1 MAEETECPKCKP
13 GAPMWVVT
21 FGDMMS
27 LLLCFF
33 VLLLSFATMD
43 IIKFRQMA
51 ASLKN
56 AFGVQTEIDAYETVK
71 GTSVVAEHFT
81 PGTVEPTPL
90 NEIRQKTTEEKPYL
104 DIPEQ
109 TKNLSPQEIQKRFE
123 ALQLEKLNEEARKI
137 RESLK
142 EEIKAGKVSVETEQ
156 WKIIIRIHEQG
167 SFPSGSAVL
176 NAGFGPSMAKIADAV
191 KLSRGKIVIAGH
203 TDDVP
208 IVSERY
214 RSNWELSA
222 ARAVTVAHE
231 LLRGGVDSQRLMV
244 AGYAD
249 TRPLL
254 PNTNETNRAKNRRVE
269 IVLEQQDRAEP
280 QSAVPALPQRSAHE

>member
-1 MAEETECPKCKP
+1 MAETECPKCKP
-13 GAPMWVVT
+13 GAPLWVVT

-56 AFGVQTEIDAYETVK
+56 AFGVQTEIEAYETVK
-71 GTSVVAEHFT
+71 GTSVIAEHFT
-81 PGTVEPTPL
+81 PGAVEPTPL
-90 NEIRQKTTEEKPYL
+90 DEIRQKTTDTKPHL
-104 DIPEQ
+104 EIPES
-109 TKNLSPQEIQKRFE
+109 NLSPEEIRKRFE
-123 ALQLEKLNEEARKI
+123 TEQLKKL
-137 RESLK
+137 RESLVD
-142 EEIKAGKVSVETEQ
+142 EIKAGKVSVETEK
-156 WKIIIRIHEQG
+156 WRIIIRIHEKG

-176 NAGFGPSMAKIADAV
+176 TAGFSPSMAKIAEAV
-191 KLSRGKIVIAGH
+191 KASRGKIVVAGH

-208 IVSERY
+208 IVNERY

-231 LLRGGVDSQRLMV
+231 LLRGGVDPKRLMV

-249 TRPLL
+249 NRPLV
-254 PNTNETNRAKNRRVE
+254 PNDNADHRAKNRRVE
-269 IVLEQQDRAEP
+269 ILLEQEGIDENQVGQPP
-280 QSAVPALPQRSAHE
+280 QPGRMRNE

>member
-27 LLLCFF
+27 LLLTFF

-56 AFGVQTEIDAYETVK
+56 AFGVQTEINAYETVK

-90 NEIRQKTTEEKPYL
+90 DEIRQKTTEEHPYL
-104 DIPEQ
+104 DIPEN
-109 TKNLSPQEIQKRFE
+109 TENLSPQELEKRFE
-123 ALQLEKLNEEARKI
+123 ALQLKRLEEEAKKI
-137 RESLK
+137 RESLID
-142 EEIKAGKVSVETEQ
+142 EIKAGKVSVETEK
-156 WKIIIRIHEQG
+156 WRIIIRIHEKG

-176 NAGFGPSMAKIADAV
+176 NAGFSSSMAKIAEAV
-191 KLSRGKIVIAGH
+191 KASRGKIVVAGH

-208 IVSERY
+208 IVNERY

-231 LLRGGVDSQRLMV
+231 LLKGGVDPKRMMV

-249 TRPLL
+249 NRPLV
-254 PNTNETNRAKNRRVE
+254 PNNSADNRASNRRVE
-269 IVLEQQDRAEP
+269 VLLEQEGLDGG
-280 QSAVPALPQRSAHE
+280 QSAEGPTTWKNTR

>member
-43 IIKFRQMA
+43 LIKFRQMA

-56 AFGVQTEIDAYETVK
+56 AFGVQTKVEAYEAVK
-71 GTSVVAEHFT
+71 GTSVVSEHFT

-90 NEIRQKTTEEKPYL
+90 DEIRQKTTDEQPYL
-104 DIPEQ
+104 DIPEN
-109 TKNLSPQEIQKRFE
+109 TKNLSPQELEKHFE
-123 ALQLEKLNEEARKI
+123 ALQLKKLEEEAKKI
-137 RESLK
+137 RESLVD
-142 EEIKAGKVSVETEQ
+142 EIKAGKVSVETEK
-156 WKIIIRIHEQG
+156 WRIIIRIHEKG

-176 NAGFGPSMAKIADAV
+176 NAGFSSSMAKIAEAV
-191 KLSRGKIVIAGH
+191 KASRGKVVVAGH

-208 IVSERY
+208 IINERY

-231 LLRGGVDSQRLMV
+231 LLKGGVDPKRMMV

-249 TRPLL
+249 NRPLV
-254 PNTNETNRAKNRRVE
+254 PNNSADNRASNRRVE
-269 IVLEQQDRAEP
+269 VLLEQEGLDEDKALRVP
-280 QSAVPALPQRSAHE
+280 QPGRKPNE

>member
-1 MAEETECPKCKP
+1 MSERAECPKCKP
-13 GAPMWVVT
+13 GAPTWIVT
-21 FGDMMS
+21 FADLMS
-27 LLLCFF
+27 LLLTFF

-81 PGTVEPTPL
+81 PGTVDPTPL
-90 NEIRQKTTEEKPYL
+90 NEIRQSTTEERPYL
-104 DIPEQ
+104 DIPEHS
-109 TKNLSPQEIQKRFE
+109 KNLSQEEIQKRFE
-123 ALQLEKLNEEARKI
+123 ALQWQQLEQEARKI

-142 EEIKAGKVSVETEQ
+142 EEIRAGKVSVETEQ
-156 WKIIIRIHEQG
+156 WKIIIRIHERG

-176 NAGFGPSMAKIADAV
+176 NAGFGRSMDKIVEAV
-191 KLSRGKIVIAGH
+191 KASRGKIVVVGH

-208 IVSERY
+208 IATDWY
-214 RSNWELSA
+214 RSNWELSS
-222 ARAVTVAHE
+222 ARAVTVAHA
-231 LLRGGVDSQRLMV
+231 LLQGGVDPKRMMV

-249 TRPLL
+249 THPLV
-254 PNTNETNRAKNRRVE
+254 PNTSADNRAKNRRVE
-269 IVLEQQDRAEP
+269 ILLEQEGLDEGK
-280 QSAVPALPQRSAHE
+280 AVPIPPAGRRPDE

>member
-1 MAEETECPKCKP
+1 
-13 GAPMWVVT
+13 MWVVT

-51 ASLKN
+51 ASLKS
-56 AFGVQTEIDAYETVK
+56 AFGVQTKIEAYEPVK
-71 GTSVVAEHFT
+71 GTSVIAEHFT
-81 PGTVEPTPL
+81 PGQVEPTPL
-90 NEIRQKTTEEKPYL
+90 DEIRQKTTEEKPYL
-104 DIPEQ
+104 DIPENTQ
-109 TKNLSPQEIQKRFE
+109 NLSPQEIKQQFE
-123 ALQLEKLNEEARKI
+123 ALKLKELAEEAKKI
-137 RESLK
+137 RESLI
-142 EEIKAGKVSVETEQ
+142 EEIKAGKVSVETEK
-156 WKIIIRIHEQG
+156 WRIIIRIQEKG

-176 NAGFGPSMAKIADAV
+176 EAGFDPSMAKIAEAV
-191 KLSRGKIVIAGH
+191 KASRGRIVVAGH

-208 IVSERY
+208 IVNERY

-231 LLRGGVDSQRLMV
+231 LLKGGVDPKRMMV

-249 TRPLL
+249 TRPLV
-254 PNTNETNRAKNRRVE
+254 PNTSAANRASNRRVE
-269 IVLEQQDRAEP
+269 ILLEQEKPEEAR
-280 QSAVPALPQRSAHE
+280 

>member
-56 AFGVQTEIDAYETVK
+56 AFGVQTEIEAYDTVK

-81 PGTVEPTPL
+81 PGRVEPTPMDQ
-90 NEIRQKTTEEKPYL
+90 IRQQTTEEHPYL
-104 DIPEQ
+104 DIPEN
-109 TKNLSPQEIQKRFE
+109 TENLSPQEIQKRFE
-123 ALQLEKLNEEARKI
+123 ELQLKKLEEEAKKI
-137 RESLK
+137 RESLVD
-142 EEIKAGKVSVETEQ
+142 EIKAGKVSVETEK
-156 WKIIIRIHEQG
+156 WKIIIRIHEKG

-176 NAGFGPSMAKIADAV
+176 NAGFSPAMTKIAEAV
-191 KLSRGKIVIAGH
+191 KASQGKVVVAGH

-208 IVSERY
+208 IVNAQY

-222 ARAVTVAHE
+222 AQAVTVAHE
-231 LLRGGVDSQRLMV
+231 LLKGGVDPKRMMV

-249 TRPLL
+249 NRPLV
-254 PNTNETNRAKNRRVE
+254 PNINENNRARNRRVE
-269 IVLEQQDRAEP
+269 ILLEQEAP
-280 QSAVPALPQRSAHE
+280 QATNPPNAKAVR

>member
-1 MAEETECPKCKP
+1 VEDSECPKCKP

-56 AFGVQTEIDAYETVK
+56 AFGVQAEIEAYETVK
-71 GTSVVAEHFT
+71 GTSVIAEHFT
-81 PGTVEPTPL
+81 PGQVEPTPL
-90 NEIRQKTTEEKPYL
+90 DEIRQKTTEEKPYL
-104 DIPEQ
+104 DIPENTQ
-109 TKNLSPQEIQKRFE
+109 NLSPQEIKQRFE
-123 ALQLEKLNEEARKI
+123 ALKLKELAEEAKKI
-137 RESLK
+137 RESLI
-142 EEIKAGKVSVETEQ
+142 EEIKAGKVSVETEK
-156 WKIIIRIHEQG
+156 WRIIIRIQEKG

-176 NAGFGPSMAKIADAV
+176 EAGFDPSMAKIAEAV
-191 KLSRGKIVIAGH
+191 KASRGRIVVAGH

-208 IVSERY
+208 IVNERY

-222 ARAVTVAHE
+222 ARAVTIAHE
-231 LLRGGVDSQRLMV
+231 LLKGGVDPKRMMV

-249 TRPLL
+249 TRPLV
-254 PNTNETNRAKNRRVE
+254 PNTSAANRASNRRVE
-269 IVLEQQDRAEP
+269 ILLEQEP
-280 QSAVPALPQRSAHE
+280 DE